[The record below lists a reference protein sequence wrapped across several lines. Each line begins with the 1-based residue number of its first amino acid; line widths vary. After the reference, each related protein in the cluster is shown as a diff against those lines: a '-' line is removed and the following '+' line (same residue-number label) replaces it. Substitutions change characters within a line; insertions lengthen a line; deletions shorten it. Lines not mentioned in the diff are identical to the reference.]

1 MGHANMRK
9 TETQTMFDLT
19 DHPHLLDIFGFLVS
33 SAMFLGYLKYMQ
45 KKLRH
50 DPASTIQGITM
61 IARAAWVERV
71 MEEGKDIL
79 AVQTLRNSTMAA
91 TFMAST
97 AILLTVGV
105 LTLTG
110 QADKLGI
117 TWRSINLW
125 GSTHQSIL
133 AVKLVI
139 LLVNLFA
146 AFFCFST
153 SVRLYNHVGYMINAP
168 HSGGRKVMSAGLVAA
183 QLNRAGHYYSVGMRG
198 FYCMVPLVLWIF
210 GPVFL
215 VGSTTAMLVLLHRL
229 DRTPIGWELDY
240 RASCNL
246 PPPPS
251 APSGK

>member
-1 MGHANMRK
+1 
-9 TETQTMFDLT
+9 MFDYLFDFT
-19 DHPHLLDIFGFLVS
+19 NHPHLMDVFGFLLS
-33 SAMFLGYLKYMQ
+33 SIMFLAYLSHMKH
-45 KKLRH
+45 KLAK
-50 DPASTIQGITM
+50 DPASTIQGITS
-61 IARAAWVERV
+61 IARAAWVERI

-117 TWRSINLW
+117 TWRQLNFW

-168 HSGGRKVMSAGLVAA
+168 HTGGRRVMSAGLVAA

-198 FYCMVPLVLWIF
+198 FYAMVPLVLWIF
-210 GPVFL
+210 GPIFL
-215 VGSTTAMLVLLHRL
+215 VVSTAAMLAMLYRL
-229 DRTPIGWELDY
+229 DKTPLAWEIDH
-240 RASCNL
+240 RAACNL
-246 PPPPS
+246 PPPS
-251 APSGK
+251 FME